1 MPISYVFISKFYGLL
16 DLIYFK
22 NNSFNPRKILL
33 NKIPNNDINL
43 LEIAIGT
50 GKNSILLAKN
60 RPKLNIVGIDI
71 SQEMLKI
78 AQNNLEK
85 EKISNVEVINMNAT
99 NMAFKYET
107 FDVIVISLLFHEL
120 KSDVANKILEEC
132 KKILKSDGKIL
143 LLEWEEPKK
152 LFQKLMFLLIKLSEP
167 KEFKEFIKK
176 DLDNYFNENGF
187 QIKSIEYGDYSKVVE
202 IIKIK

>member
-85 EKISNVEVINMNAT
+85 EKISNVELINMNAT